1 MSGRNRRA
9 LAPIGLLMA
18 AALTMLAAPEY
29 AFLGENGI
37 DVSPAVWNIAVAFCR
52 VITGVLGLL
61 AIVSAVTGR
70 RSASSRRDTFGSIAG
85 GVVLIAAAIAGLELV
100 LVITGVVGFGL
111 LCVGGA
117 AAVGPTLAYDS
128 SGRSTTQPSGAATK
142 REPRPYGPAR
152 IRRQP

>member
-1 MSGRNRRA
+1 MSGRSRPTV
-9 LAPIGLLMA
+9 APMGLLMA
-18 AALTMLAAPEY
+18 AAVTMLAAPVY
-29 AFLGENGI
+29 AFLGEKGI
-37 DVSPAVWNIAVAFCR
+37 DVSPQVWNIAVAFCR

-85 GVVLIAAAIAGLELV
+85 GVVFIAAAIAGLGLV

-117 AAVGPTLAYDS
+117 AAVNAFRSWRSEPASPSQRGEGIEPA
-128 SGRSTTQPSGAATK
+128 GRP
-142 REPRPYGPAR
+142 PAR
-152 IRRQP
+152 RGAGG